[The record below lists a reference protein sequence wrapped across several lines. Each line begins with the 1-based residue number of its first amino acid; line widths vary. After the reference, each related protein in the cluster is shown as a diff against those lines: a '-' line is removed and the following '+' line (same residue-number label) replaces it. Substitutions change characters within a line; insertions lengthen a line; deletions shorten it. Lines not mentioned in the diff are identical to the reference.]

1 MLTKILLVC
10 VAGFF
15 GALVDAIVGG
25 GGLITIPALLT
36 TGMPTHLALGTNK
49 FASSMGTISSA
60 YHYYKSGQVNFKMLK
75 FMLPLSLIGS
85 AIGVYAVLSIDPEFL
100 KTLIVFM
107 VLIIGVYT
115 LVKKELGLNNHFTG
129 LSRSKILLGMLLA
142 LVLGFYDGFFGPG
155 TGSFII
161 FGLIGIFGYDFK
173 KASAN
178 SKFMNF
184 TSNFTALVLFLING
198 QILFTYGIPMA
209 VSMAIG
215 AKVGAHLAVK
225 NGAKFI
231 KPVFIIVSFA
241 LVLKMVWEMFG
252 G

>member
-1 MLTKILLVC
+1 MILKIIIVC
-10 VAGFF
+10 LAGFL
-15 GALVDAIVGG
+15 GAMVDAIVGG
-25 GGLITIPALLT
+25 GGLITIPALMA
-36 TGMPTHLALGTNK
+36 TGMPTHFALGTNK

-60 YHYYKSGQVNFKMLK
+60 YHYYKSGEINFKMLK
-75 FMLPLSLIGS
+75 YLLPLSLIGS
-85 AIGVYAVLSIDPEFL
+85 AIGVYSVLHVDPEFL
-100 KTLIVFM
+100 KGLIIVM
-107 VLIIGVYT
+107 VLIIGTYT
-115 LVKKELGLNNHFTG
+115 LLKKDLGLTNKFSG
-129 LSRSKILLGMLLA
+129 LSKKKILQGMALA

-184 TSNFTALVLFLING
+184 ASNFTALILFLING
-198 QILFTYGIPMA
+198 KIMFAYGIPMA
-209 VSMAIG
+209 ISMVIG
-215 AKVGAHLAVK
+215 ARVGAMLAVK

-231 KPVFIIVSFA
+231 KPVFVLVSFA
-241 LVLKMVWEMFG
+241 LVIKMLFETFG

>member
-1 MLTKILLVC
+1 MVIKIIIVC
-10 VAGFF
+10 MAGFL
-15 GALVDAIVGG
+15 GAMVDAIVGG
-25 GGLITIPALLT
+25 GGLITIPALLA

-60 YHYYKSGQVNFKMLK
+60 YHYFKSGEVNFSLLK
-75 FMLPLSLIGS
+75 YLLPLSLIGS
-85 AIGVYAVLSIDPEFL
+85 ALGVTTVLLMDPEFL
-100 KTLIVFM
+100 KTLIIVM
-107 VLIIGVYT
+107 VLIIGSYT
-115 LVKKELGLNNHFTG
+115 LLKKDLGLHNKFTG
-129 LSRSKILLGMLLA
+129 LTKKKIILGMILA
-142 LVLGFYDGFFGPG
+142 VGLGFYDGFFGPG

-184 TSNFTALVLFLING
+184 TSNFTALILFLING
-198 QILFTYGIPMA
+198 QIWFLYGLPMA
-209 VSMAIG
+209 VAMIIG
-215 AKVGAHLAVK
+215 AKVGATLAVK
-225 NGAKFI
+225 NGARFI

-241 LVLKMVWEMFG
+241 LVAKMLFEMIG